1 MGTVLGVIESI
12 SAGYRLLGRR
22 IELLLAPIL
31 LDLLLWL
38 GPQLS
43 VAPLFERVAKFY
55 TEASSMDGMPAEMA
69 DMSRQ
74 VADQVALL
82 GDNSNLLSGLV
93 NSSLMGVPS
102 LIATIT
108 SLGHGTIHEIDNPF
122 VAVLLFSGFGILGL
136 LIGVVYLNLM
146 ARILPI
152 GNHPRPL
159 NAAEF
164 GKLVLRH
171 WGMAMLYIVFLFV
184 LLIAASVPVALATA
198 LLSFV
203 SPALGSLFVV
213 ILSGAVLV
221 LLFYLYF
228 VIAAIIVDNLPV
240 HRAIA
245 QSFVIVRNNFWS
257 TLGFVVIFKVITL
270 GIALLIAEV
279 ATISQ
284 LGMISAILIN
294 AYIGSGLAM
303 AYMVFYRSRMVKQE
317 ELERLNGAP

>member
-1 MGTVLGVIESI
+1 MGVIESI

-31 LDLLLWL
+31 LDLLLWF

-43 VAPLFERVAKFY
+43 VVPLFERVAQFY
-55 TEASSMDGMPAEMA
+55 TEAAATEGMPTEMA

-82 GDNSNLLSGLV
+82 GDNTNLLSGLV
-93 NSSLMGVPS
+93 NTSLMGVPS
-102 LIATIT
+102 LIATVT
-108 SLGHGTIHEIDNPF
+108 SLGQGTVHEIDNPL
-122 VAVLLFSGFGILGL
+122 VALLLFGGFGLLGL

-159 NAAEF
+159 SAGEF
-164 GKLVLRH
+164 VKLILRH
-171 WGMAMLYIVFLFV
+171 WGMVMLYVTFLFI
-184 LLIAASVPVALATA
+184 LLVAASIPVALATA

-203 SPALGSLFVV
+203 SPALGSLFVI
-213 ILSGAVLV
+213 ILSGAALV

-228 VIAAIIVDNLPV
+228 VVAAIIVDNRPI
-240 HRAIA
+240 HRAVA
-245 QSFVIVRNNFWS
+245 QSFVIVRNNFWA
-257 TLGFVVIFKVITL
+257 TFGFVVIFKVITL

-279 ATISQ
+279 AQINQ
-284 LGMISAILIN
+284 MGMLAAILIN

-303 AYMVFYRSRMVKQE
+303 AYLVFYRSRIVKQE
-317 ELERLNGAP
+317 ELVRLDSAP